1 MEEMEE
7 PPGSIY
13 EMETLYLTSG
23 EIELHPEL
31 KLIELQ
37 HEYEMQKNKQSF
49 PQCAMVLTRIAE
61 CQFELGQLEDA
72 IETCN
77 KSINLY
83 HYWPN
88 TKWEIKSLLVKV
100 RSLLSLGRLEEAF
113 HPVVLAYNYACI
125 LEGSDRWTYMRETDV
140 ERLNYSKLV
149 NDTEQ
154 IEAIMTRTATLNEV
168 MGKESI

>member
-7 PPGSIY
+7 PSGSIY

-37 HEYEMQKNKQSF
+37 HEYEMQKKKHSV

-72 IETCN
+72 IEVCN

-100 RSLLSLGRLEEAF
+100 RSLLALGRLEEAF
-113 HPVVLAYNYACI
+113 HPVVLAHNYACI
-125 LEGSDRWTYMRETDV
+125 LEGQDRWTYMRETDV
-140 ERLNYSKLV
+140 ERLKYSKLV
-149 NDTEQ
+149 SDTEQ
-154 IEAIMTRTATLNEV
+154 IDAILARIAVLNEV
-168 MGKESI
+168 MGRGAI

>member
-7 PPGSIY
+7 SPGSIY

-23 EIELHPEL
+23 ENELHSEL

-37 HEYEMQKNKQSF
+37 HEYEMHKKERSV
-49 PQCAMVLTRIAE
+49 PQCAMVLTKIAE
-61 CQFELGQLEDA
+61 CQYELGSLEEA
-72 IETCN
+72 IATSN

-100 RSLLSLGRLEEAF
+100 RSLLSLGSLEEAF
-113 HPVVLAYNYACI
+113 HPVILAHNYACI
-125 LEGSDRWTYMRETDV
+125 LEGADRWTYMRETDI
-140 ERLNYSKLV
+140 ERLKYSELV
-149 NDTEQ
+149 NDLEE
-154 IEAIMTRTATLNEV
+154 IEKIKTRTATLNEV
-168 MGKESI
+168 LGRGEI

>member
-31 KLIELQ
+31 KLVELQ
-37 HEYEMQKNKQSF
+37 HEYEMQKNKHSV

-100 RSLLSLGRLEEAF
+100 RSLLALGKLEEVF
-113 HPVVLAYNYACI
+113 HPVVLAHNYACI
-125 LEGSDRWTYMRETDV
+125 LEGADRWTYMRETDV
-140 ERLNYSKLV
+140 ERLRYSKLV
-149 NDTEQ
+149 NDLEQ
-154 IEAIMTRTATLNEV
+154 IDLISARTQTLNEV
-168 MGKESI
+168 LGRKVV